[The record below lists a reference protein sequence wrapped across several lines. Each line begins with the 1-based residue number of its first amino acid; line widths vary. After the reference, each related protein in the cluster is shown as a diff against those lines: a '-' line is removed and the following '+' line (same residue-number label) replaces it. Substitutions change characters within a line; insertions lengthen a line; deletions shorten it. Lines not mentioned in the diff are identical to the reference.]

1 MNENEYQSNMMNS
14 QPTTS
19 DKDIPTESNQA
30 SRNSYTG
37 GAYSG
42 SMNTGNSYAGNMYSS
57 NTNVG
62 TSGNNNA
69 NYRSTNA
76 NYQYGSMNGSQSD
89 GGYQNAY
96 SGTYANSSTYAGK
109 TMGNQMG
116 KPPKKKEPR
125 KMSGVFKKA
134 IACVVFGICFGVFA
148 GVSFYAV
155 KSVNSYVESQKELAT
170 SAEAAT
176 QEAASEDTGDDKT
189 TSEINGTEV
198 TVVTDITDVVDSVM
212 PSVVSVTNKYM
223 AQQQDFFGQ
232 TLESEQSASGSGIIV
247 GESDTELLIATNYH
261 VVEDADSLS
270 VQFIDGTEAEAQ
282 MKGSDSGMDLA
293 VMAVQLEDL
302 SDDTKNAIV
311 IAKLGDSESLKV
323 GEPAIAIGNALGYG
337 QSVTTGVISA
347 VNRSIVD
354 ETQNTPTG
362 TGSESSTSLI
372 QTDAAINPGNSG
384 GALLNIKGE
393 VVGINS
399 NKIGGTVIE
408 GMGYAIPISS
418 AKPIIE
424 DLMTKTTK
432 MKVADENKAYLGIS
446 GVDVTT
452 DAAGTYGL
460 PEGVYIAQVYED
472 TAAANAGLVKGDII
486 TKFDGSSVSSMEEL
500 QKMLQYYSAGTTV
513 DVTIQQGSP
522 TGYQEKTVAV
532 TLGTKPEQMVQ

>member
-1 MNENEYQSNMMNS
+1 MMNENEYQNNMYHS

-19 DKDIPTESNQA
+19 ENNIPTEDNQT

-37 GAYSG
+37 GTYS
-42 SMNTGNSYAGNMYSS
+42 SYANNAYSS

-69 NYRSTNA
+69 NYQNA
-76 NYQYGSMNGSQSD
+76 NKNYQYNAMNSSQNNGD
-89 GGYQNAY
+89 YQNM
-96 SGTYANSSTYAGK
+96 GK
-109 TMGNQMG
+109 T
-116 KPPKKKEPR
+116 PKKKEPH
-125 KMSGVFKKA
+125 KMGSIWKKV
-134 IACVVFGICFGVFA
+134 IAGSIFAICFGIFA

-155 KSVNSYVESQKELAT
+155 KSVNEYVESKRGLTT
-170 SAEAAT
+170 SAEVTTQPT
-176 QEAASEDTGDDKT
+176 QESAAIDDTEDTT
-189 TSEINGTEV
+189 AINGTTM
-198 TVVTDITDVVDSVM
+198 TVVTDVTDVVERVM
-212 PSVVSVTNKYM
+212 PSVVSVTNKYL
-223 AQQQDFFGQ
+223 AQQYDYFGQ
-232 TLESEQSASGSGIIV
+232 SLESEQSASGSGIIV

-261 VVEDADSLS
+261 VVEDADSLM

-293 VMAVQLEDL
+293 VMAVQLENL
-302 SDDTKNAIV
+302 SEDTKNAIV
-311 IAKLGDSESLKV
+311 IAELGDSESLKV
-323 GEPAIAIGNALGYG
+323 GEPAIAIGNSLGYG

-347 VNRSIVD
+347 VNRSLVD

-384 GALLNIKGE
+384 GALLNMNGE

-399 NKIGGTVIE
+399 NKIGGSVIE

-432 MKVADENKAYLGIS
+432 VKVADTEKAYLGIS
-446 GVDVTT
+446 GVDVTAE
-452 DAAGTYGL
+452 AAGTYGL
-460 PEGVYIAQVYED
+460 PEGVYIAQVYDD
-472 TAAANAGLVKGDII
+472 TAAAHAGLVKGDII
-486 TKFDGSSVSSMEEL
+486 TKFDESSVNSMEEL

-522 TGYQEKTVAV
+522 TGYQEKTLAV
-532 TLGTKPEQMVQ
+532 TLGTKPSQMVQ